1 MMNEDELLPRIRSL
15 LLSTKY
21 RVRSHA
27 IRHMVEDGFTEQDI
41 ITAVAGKSRILEDY
55 PEESRCLVLGYF
67 HLSEKIRCPLH
78 VVCDYSN
85 AGVLD
90 IVTTYIPD
98 KPWWST
104 PTKRR

>member
-1 MMNEDELLPRIRSL
+1 MSEDELLSKIRRL

-21 RVRSHA
+21 RIRIHA
-27 IRHMVEDGFTEQDI
+27 VRHMVEDGFTEQDI
-41 ITAVAGKSRILEDY
+41 ITAVAGKSRILENY
-55 PEESRCLVLGYF
+55 PDERRCLIVGCF
-67 HLSEKIRCPLH
+67 HLSKKVRCPLH

-85 AGVLD
+85 AGVVD

>member
-1 MMNEDELLPRIRSL
+1 MMNEDELLSRIKGL

-21 RVRSHA
+21 RVRIHA
-27 IRHMVEDGFTEQDI
+27 VRHMVEDGFTEQDV

-55 PEESRCLVLGYF
+55 REESRCLIVGYF
-67 HLSEKIRCPLH
+67 HLSEKVRCPLH

-90 IVTTYIPD
+90 IVTAYIPD